1 MLMLYLSALSDADT
15 DKFKEIYWEYKNL
28 MFYVANKVL
37 GNPEDAEDVVQLA
50 FEKIYLHFEKINSKN
65 FSVKCPQTRVF
76 IVTIVERKAIDLYRQ
91 KKNHPTI
98 PFDELTEQSLLPDFL
113 GLEETMLKLPDNYRH
128 ILLLRFKAGYSV
140 KEIADIL
147 EMKPDNV
154 KKIISRAKKKLA
166 EHLEN
171 EEKEET

>member
-1 MLMLYLSALSDADT
+1 MLMLYLSALSDADA

-28 MFYVANKVL
+28 MFYVANKIL

-50 FEKIYLHFEKINSKN
+50 FEKIILNFEKISQ
-65 FSVKCPQTRVF
+65 VKCPQTRVF

-91 KKNHPTI
+91 KKNHPII
-98 PFDELTEQSLLPDFL
+98 PFDELTEQSQLPDFL

-154 KKIISRAKKKLA
+154 KKIINRAKRKLA